1 MNENE
6 DATLA
11 MLVLKQYKDLT
22 NILEKNNK
30 RLVTIIIIL
39 TTIIGLFIGGL
50 VYIFTHYDF
59 SYEDIAIDGN
69 NNNYNERITGDVYN
83 NGN

>member
-1 MNENE
+1 MDENE
-6 DATLA
+6 DTTLA

-39 TTIIGLFIGGL
+39 TAIIGLFVGGL
-50 VYIFTHYDF
+50 VYVVTNYDIA
-59 SYEDIAIDGN
+59 YDEVAIDGS
-69 NNNYNERITGDVYN
+69 NNNYNEQITGDVYN
-83 NGN
+83 WH

>member
-39 TTIIGLFIGGL
+39 TTIIGLFVGGL
-50 VYIFTHYDF
+50 VYVITNYDIA
-59 SYEDIAIDGN
+59 YEEVAIDGS
-69 NNNYNERITGDVYN
+69 NNNYNEQITGDVYN
-83 NGN
+83 GH

>member
-1 MNENE
+1 ME
-6 DATLA
+6 DDNDTTLA

-22 NILEKNNK
+22 DILEKNNK
-30 RLVTIIIIL
+30 RLITIIIIL
-39 TTIIGLFIGGL
+39 TTIIGLFVGGL

-69 NNNYNERITGDVYN
+69 NNNYNERIQGDVYN
-83 NGN
+83 GN

>member
-6 DATLA
+6 DTTLA

-39 TTIIGLFIGGL
+39 TAIIGLFVGGL
-50 VYIFTHYDF
+50 VYVVTNYDIA
-59 SYEDIAIDGN
+59 YDEVAIDGS
-69 NNNYNERITGDVYN
+69 NNNYNEQITGDVYN
-83 NGN
+83 GH

>member
-1 MNENE
+1 MDENG
-6 DATLA
+6 DTTLA

-39 TTIIGLFIGGL
+39 TAIIGLFVGGL
-50 VYIFTHYDF
+50 VYVVTNYDIA
-59 SYEDIAIDGN
+59 YDEVAIDGS
-69 NNNYNERITGDVYN
+69 NNNYNEQITGDVYN
-83 NGN
+83 GH

>member
-1 MNENE
+1 MDENG
-6 DATLA
+6 DTTLA

-39 TTIIGLFIGGL
+39 TAIIGLFVGGL
-50 VYIFTHYDF
+50 VYVVTNYDIA
-59 SYEDIAIDGN
+59 YDEVAIDGS
-69 NNNYNERITGDVYN
+69 NNNYN
-83 NGN
+83 

>member
-1 MNENE
+1 MMNEND

-39 TTIIGLFIGGL
+39 TTIIGLFVGGL
-50 VYIFTHYDF
+50 VYVITNYDIA
-59 SYEDIAIDGN
+59 YEEVAIDGS
-69 NNNYNERITGDVYN
+69 NNNYNEQITGDVYN
-83 NGN
+83 GH

>member
-1 MNENE
+1 MSENE
-6 DATLA
+6 DTTLA

-39 TTIIGLFIGGL
+39 TTIIGLFVGGL
-50 VYIFTHYDF
+50 VYVVTNYDIA
-59 SYEDIAIDGN
+59 YDEVAIDGS
-69 NNNYNERITGDVYN
+69 NNNYNEQITGDVYN
-83 NGN
+83 GH